1 MVFVSVFGA
10 LEEPGCS
17 YSCTSLQQ
25 SIVRAASSRS
35 STKPEPKPGGI
46 EIAKPVWMAKDFSL
60 SRETSSL
67 KTPDNPQITVD
78 FSIGKRASAKLGEK

>member
-17 YSCTSLQQ
+17 YSCRSLQQ

-46 EIAKPVWMAKDFSL
+46 EIAKRVFGWPKIFL
-60 SRETSSL
+60 YEERL
-67 KTPDNPQITVD
+67 L
-78 FSIGKRASAKLGEK
+78 R